1 MYRYMDKEQLK
12 KFLQSWCKNDSEI
25 VELQKQVKIRKD
37 EKKSMNI
44 RLLEIMKKNEIER
57 IDLHDEGTLIFK
69 QQKIKKSL
77 TKKSIMALLQT
88 YFQGDDDKIQDI
100 DKYLTDNTQFNTK
113 ETIVRNK
120 K

>member
-1 MYRYMDKEQLK
+1 
-12 KFLQSWCKNDSEI
+12 
-25 VELQKQVKIRKD
+25 
-37 EKKSMNI
+37 MNI

-69 QQKIKKSL
+69 QQKIKKTL

-100 DKYLTDNTQFNTK
+100 DKFLTDNTEFNTK